1 MAVTSM
7 PTITTAVTERFTVRP
22 PVEEDIP
29 AIIEM
34 IMALDLI
41 HYGVADQYSQDDIH
55 DDWKRLDPST
65 DAWSVI
71 ASNGRLAA
79 YGTLTDQGFGHIS
92 ADGYVHPEFSGQG
105 IGTYLV
111 ELMEARALD
120 LVASAPEG
128 ARVTLSNSV
137 LQSDTAAQ
145 SILEN
150 AGYTLV
156 RAFWRMAI
164 DLKEEPAAPDWPE
177 NITLQTFVPDQERAV
192 FDAIE
197 EAFADH
203 WGHVPRVFTEWVER
217 TRRASFD
224 PTLWFLAMDHTEIAG
239 VTLCS
244 LRPDNIGW
252 INTVAVRRPWRKIG
266 LGAALLQAAFGE
278 LYRRGIFHLA
288 LGVDAQSL
296 TGATRLYERA
306 GMYVSLRAATYEKE
320 LRSGIELATE
330 SLSAE

>member
-7 PTITTAVTERFTVRP
+7 PTTAIQFTKRFTVRP
-22 PVEEDIP
+22 PLEEDIP
-29 AIIEM
+29 DIIEL

-41 HYGVADQYSQDDIH
+41 HYGVSDKYSPDDIH
-55 DDWKRLDPST
+55 QDWSRLDPRT
-65 DAWSVI
+65 DAWSII

-79 YGTLTDQGFGHIS
+79 YGTVTDEGSGHMT
-92 ADGYVHPEFSGQG
+92 ADGYVHPEFIGQG

-111 ELMEARALD
+111 GLMEARAYD

-128 ARVTLSNSV
+128 ARVALNNSV

-145 SILEN
+145 NILEN
-150 AGYTLV
+150 AGYKLV

-164 DLKEEPAAPDWPE
+164 DLKEQPAAPSWPE
-177 NITLQTFVPDQERAV
+177 GITLKTFVPGQERSV
-192 FDAIE
+192 FDAVE

-203 WGHVPRVFTEWVER
+203 WGHVPHDFTEWVDR
-217 TRRASFD
+217 TRRESFD
-224 PTLWFLAMDHTEIAG
+224 PTLWFLAMDHAEIAG
-239 VTLCS
+239 VTLCR
-244 LRPDNIGW
+244 LRPDNSGW
-252 INTVAVRRPWRKIG
+252 INTVAVRRPWRKLG

-278 LYRRGIFHLA
+278 FYHRKIFHLA

-306 GMYVSLRAATYEKE
+306 GMYVSLRIATYEKE
-320 LRSGIELATE
+320 LQSGIELASK
-330 SLSAE
+330 SLAVQ